1 MSPDVVSEVAREA
14 IITLLMVCGPLMVV
28 ALVVGIIVAL
38 FQALTSIQEVT
49 LTFVPKILAVFVV
62 MLLVMP
68 FMASELQQL
77 TESLFARMTVNAP
90 GPADVGAQMP
100 GTTAAP

>member
-1 MSPDVVSEVAREA
+1 MTPDAVSEVAREA
-14 IITLLMVCGPLMVV
+14 IVTLLMVCGPLMMV
-28 ALVVGIIVAL
+28 ALVVGIVVAL

-68 FMASELQQL
+68 FMASQLQDL
-77 TESLFARMTVNAP
+77 TESLFARMTASP
-90 GPADVGAQMP
+90 PSPADTGAQLP
-100 GTTAAP
+100 GDTTAP

>member
-1 MSPDVVSEVAREA
+1 MSPDAVADVARES
-14 IITLLMVCGPLMVV
+14 IVTLLMVCGPLMMV
-28 ALVVGIIVAL
+28 ALAVGIVVAL

-68 FMASELQQL
+68 FMASQMQQL
-77 TESLFARMTVNAP
+77 TESLFARMTVT
-90 GPADVGAQMP
+90 GPSLGDLGAEMP
-100 GTTAAP
+100 DDTATP

>member
-1 MSPDVVSEVAREA
+1 MSPDAVSEVAREA
-14 IITLLMVCGPLMVV
+14 IITLLMVCGPLMMV

-77 TESLFARMTVNAP
+77 TESLFQRMTVNAP
-90 GPADVGAQMP
+90 SPADTGAQAP
-100 GTTAAP
+100 GNTATP